1 MKKKIRAGI
10 EVLFLLAVF
19 IFVMDCSQDKTPTQ
33 PGDVN
38 PASSLEQQT
47 HELINAVRKGQ
58 GLQALAWND
67 AIAGEAKI
75 HSLNMAAGAVSVG
88 HDGFDAR
95 AEAIGKKVAWVS
107 IGENVA
113 YNQGYA
119 DPVAKAV
126 EGWMKS
132 DGHRHNI
139 LGDFNLTGIGVAI
152 NDQGEYFF
160 TQIFAQSE

>member
-1 MKKKIRAGI
+1 MKKEIRAGI
-10 EVLFLLAVF
+10 EVLFLLAAF
-19 IFVMDCSQDKTPTQ
+19 IFVVDCSQNKTPTQ

-88 HDGFDAR
+88 HEGFDAR
-95 AEAIGKKVAWVS
+95 ADAIAQKLTWSS

-152 NDQGEYFF
+152 NGDAYYF